1 MEYRDKS
8 KIRFNILSA
17 LVYMIGLV
25 LIFQLFNLQIVHGAE
40 YRAQSNT
47 RLTRE
52 STIKAARGDIKDST
66 GNNLVTTKMT
76 FDLEIYKTKVDDQTL
91 NEALLKLIHIL
102 EANGDSYN
110 DNLPLTVEPY
120 AFKQTAE
127 EEQKK
132 WKKQYK
138 IDENATAEEAF
149 AAMKEKY
156 NITTEDPIEA
166 RKVMAIRYEISRNG
180 YSNTKTVSI
189 ATNITRESE
198 QQIREQNAE
207 FPGITIVT
215 EPLVSYTS
223 GTLASHILGQLGRI
237 NEEELKG
244 KEDTY
249 EADDLIGKTGIEYI
263 FEEYLKGKD
272 GKKQIDMT
280 VDGTV
285 TEEYVVEEAIAGSD
299 VILTI
304 DANLQKVAEEALKTN
319 IQKIAN
325 GEFKD
330 QSDADAGAIVVMKVD
345 TGEVLAMASYPD
357 YEPELFVTGISKE
370 KNEEYQNSGT
380 APLVNRAI
388 SGEYAPGST
397 YKMITAITGLETGVI
412 TTTEKINDT
421 GVYPRGHNPV
431 CWYYTSYRRG
441 HGYLNVSDAIKH
453 SCNYFFYEVGYRTG
467 IENLYKYSTY
477 FGLGQKTGIELPSE
491 KSGNAAHAENVP
503 NNGQWYVSDT
513 LSSAIGQSY
522 NNFTPIQMA
531 KYISMLANGGKNIDV
546 TLIKTIQ
553 KADGTEVSKE
563 EIDNFVSQKLGTTET
578 TEQISINPDNLQA
591 VLEGMRG
598 VTSES
603 GGTAYSYFRN
613 FDIEVGGKTGS
624 AQAGRNG
631 EEITNAWF
639 VGFAPYDDPEIAVVV
654 LVENGGHGGYTAEA
668 ARDVIAQYFGMN
680 ETQINENLEAIPS
693 TQLIR

>member
-66 GNNLVTTKMT
+66 GNSLVTTKMT

-132 WKKQYK
+132 WKRQYK

-223 GTLASHILGQLGRI
+223 GTLASHILGQMGRI

-244 KEDTY
+244 KEDIY

-325 GEFKD
+325 GEFRD

-357 YEPELFVTGISKE
+357 YEPEIFVTGISKE

>member
-1 MEYRDKS
+1 
-8 KIRFNILSA
+8 
-17 LVYMIGLV
+17 
-25 LIFQLFNLQIVHGAE
+25 
-40 YRAQSNT
+40 
-47 RLTRE
+47 
-52 STIKAARGDIKDST
+52 
-66 GNNLVTTKMT
+66 
-76 FDLEIYKTKVDDQTL
+76 
-91 NEALLKLIHIL
+91 
-102 EANGDSYN
+102 
-110 DNLPLTVEPY
+110 
-120 AFKQTAE
+120 
-127 EEQKK
+127 
-132 WKKQYK
+132 
-138 IDENATAEEAF
+138 
-149 AAMKEKY
+149 
-156 NITTEDPIEA
+156 
-166 RKVMAIRYEISRNG
+166 
-180 YSNTKTVSI
+180 
-189 ATNITRESE
+189 
-198 QQIREQNAE
+198 
-207 FPGITIVT
+207 
-215 EPLVSYTS
+215 
-223 GTLASHILGQLGRI
+223 
-237 NEEELKG
+237 
-244 KEDTY
+244 
-249 EADDLIGKTGIEYI
+249 
-263 FEEYLKGKD
+263 
-272 GKKQIDMT
+272 
-280 VDGTV
+280 
-285 TEEYVVEEAIAGSD
+285 
-299 VILTI
+299 
-304 DANLQKVAEEALKTN
+304 
-319 IQKIAN
+319 
-325 GEFKD
+325 
-330 QSDADAGAIVVMKVD
+330 
-345 TGEVLAMASYPD
+345 
-357 YEPELFVTGISKE
+357 
-370 KNEEYQNSGT
+370 
-380 APLVNRAI
+380 
-388 SGEYAPGST
+388 
-397 YKMITAITGLETGVI
+397 MITAITGLETGVI

>member
-66 GNNLVTTKMT
+66 GNSLVTTKMT

-166 RKVMAIRYEISRNG
+166 RKVMVIRYEISRNG

-223 GTLASHILGQLGRI
+223 GTLASHILGQMGRI

-244 KEDTY
+244 KEDIY

-325 GEFKD
+325 GEFRD

-491 KSGNAAHAENVP
+491 RSGNAAHAENVP

-591 VLEGMRG
+591 VLEGMKG

>member
-66 GNNLVTTKMT
+66 GNSLVTTKMT

-223 GTLASHILGQLGRI
+223 GTLASHILGQMGRI

-244 KEDTY
+244 KEDIY

-325 GEFKD
+325 GEFRD

>member
-66 GNNLVTTKMT
+66 GNSLVTTKMT

-120 AFKQTAE
+120 AFKQTSE

-166 RKVMAIRYEISRNG
+166 RKIMAIRYEISRNG

>member
-66 GNNLVTTKMT
+66 GNSLVTTKMT

-166 RKVMAIRYEISRNG
+166 RKIMAIRYEISRNG

-215 EPLVSYTS
+215 EPMVSYTS

-397 YKMITAITGLETGVI
+397 YKMITAITGLETGAI

-491 KSGNAAHAENVP
+491 RSGNAAHAENVP

>member
-66 GNNLVTTKMT
+66 GNSLVTTKMT

-215 EPLVSYTS
+215 EPMVSYTS

-244 KEDTY
+244 KEDIY
-249 EADDLIGKTGIEYI
+249 EADDLIGKTGIEYV

-325 GEFKD
+325 GEFRD

-397 YKMITAITGLETGVI
+397 YKMITAITGLETGAI

-591 VLEGMRG
+591 VLEGMKG

>member
-66 GNNLVTTKMT
+66 GNSLVTTKMT

-166 RKVMAIRYEISRNG
+166 RKVMVIRYEISRNG

-215 EPLVSYTS
+215 EPMVSYTS

-370 KNEEYQNSGT
+370 KNEEYQNSAT

-397 YKMITAITGLETGVI
+397 YKMITAITGLETGAI

-591 VLEGMRG
+591 VLEGMKG

>member
-52 STIKAARGDIKDST
+52 STIKAARGDIKDNT
-66 GNNLVTTKMT
+66 GNSLVTTKMT

-215 EPLVSYTS
+215 EPMVSYTS
-223 GTLASHILGQLGRI
+223 GTLASHILGQMGRI

-244 KEDTY
+244 KEDIY

-397 YKMITAITGLETGVI
+397 YKMITAITGLETGAI

-591 VLEGMRG
+591 VLEGMKG

>member
-66 GNNLVTTKMT
+66 GNSLVTTKMT

-215 EPLVSYTS
+215 EPMVSYTS

-244 KEDTY
+244 KEDIY
-249 EADDLIGKTGIEYI
+249 EADDLIGKTGIEYV

-325 GEFKD
+325 GEFRD

-397 YKMITAITGLETGVI
+397 YKMITAITGLETGAI

-491 KSGNAAHAENVP
+491 RSGNAAHAENVP

>member
-66 GNNLVTTKMT
+66 GNSLVTTKMT

-166 RKVMAIRYEISRNG
+166 RKIMAIRYEISRNG

-215 EPLVSYTS
+215 EPMVSYTS

-397 YKMITAITGLETGVI
+397 YKMITAITGLETGAI

-654 LVENGGHGGYTAEA
+654 LGENGGHGGYTAEA

>member
-66 GNNLVTTKMT
+66 GNSLVTTKMT

-149 AAMKEKY
+149 TAMKEKY

-166 RKVMAIRYEISRNG
+166 RKIMAIRYEISRNG

-223 GTLASHILGQLGRI
+223 GTLASHILGQMGRI

-244 KEDTY
+244 KEDIY

>member
-66 GNNLVTTKMT
+66 GNSLVTTKMT

-166 RKVMAIRYEISRNG
+166 RKIMAIRYEISRNG

-223 GTLASHILGQLGRI
+223 GTLASHILGQMGRI

-244 KEDTY
+244 KEDIY

-397 YKMITAITGLETGVI
+397 YKMITAITGLETGAI

-491 KSGNAAHAENVP
+491 RSGNAAHAENVP

>member
-66 GNNLVTTKMT
+66 GNSLVTTKMT

-166 RKVMAIRYEISRNG
+166 RKIMAIRYEISRNG

-215 EPLVSYTS
+215 EPMVSYTS
-223 GTLASHILGQLGRI
+223 GPLASHILGQLGRI

-370 KNEEYQNSGT
+370 K
-380 APLVNRAI
+380 
-388 SGEYAPGST
+388 
-397 YKMITAITGLETGVI
+397 KM
-412 TTTEKINDT
+412 
-421 GVYPRGHNPV
+421 
-431 CWYYTSYRRG
+431 
-441 HGYLNVSDAIKH
+441 
-453 SCNYFFYEVGYRTG
+453 
-467 IENLYKYSTY
+467 
-477 FGLGQKTGIELPSE
+477 
-491 KSGNAAHAENVP
+491 
-503 NNGQWYVSDT
+503 
-513 LSSAIGQSY
+513 
-522 NNFTPIQMA
+522 
-531 KYISMLANGGKNIDV
+531 KNIRILEQRHS
-546 TLIKTIQ
+546 LIVRFLENMHQ
-553 KADGTEVSKE
+553 
-563 EIDNFVSQKLGTTET
+563 
-578 TEQISINPDNLQA
+578 
-591 VLEGMRG
+591 VLP
-598 VTSES
+598 
-603 GGTAYSYFRN
+603 
-613 FDIEVGGKTGS
+613 IK
-624 AQAGRNG
+624 
-631 EEITNAWF
+631 
-639 VGFAPYDDPEIAVVV
+639 
-654 LVENGGHGGYTAEA
+654 
-668 ARDVIAQYFGMN
+668 
-680 ETQINENLEAIPS
+680 
-693 TQLIR
+693 

>member
-66 GNNLVTTKMT
+66 GNSLVTTKMT

-223 GTLASHILGQLGRI
+223 GTLASHILGQMGRI

-244 KEDTY
+244 KEDIY

-325 GEFKD
+325 GEFRD

-397 YKMITAITGLETGVI
+397 YKMITAITGLETGAI

-491 KSGNAAHAENVP
+491 RSGNAAHAENVP

-591 VLEGMRG
+591 VLEGMKG

>member
-66 GNNLVTTKMT
+66 GNSLVTTKMT

-149 AAMKEKY
+149 TAMKEKY

-215 EPLVSYTS
+215 EPMVSYTS

-244 KEDTY
+244 KEDIY

>member
-66 GNNLVTTKMT
+66 GNSLVTTKMT

-397 YKMITAITGLETGVI
+397 YKMITAITGLETGAI

>member
-66 GNNLVTTKMT
+66 GNSLVTTKMT

-215 EPLVSYTS
+215 EPMVSYTS

-244 KEDTY
+244 KEDIY
-249 EADDLIGKTGIEYI
+249 EADDLIGKTGIEYV

-325 GEFKD
+325 GEFRD

>member
-66 GNNLVTTKMT
+66 GNSLVTTKMT

-223 GTLASHILGQLGRI
+223 GTLASHILGQMGRI

-244 KEDTY
+244 KEDIY

-285 TEEYVVEEAIAGSD
+285 TEDYVVEEAIAGSD
-299 VILTI
+299 VILTN

-325 GEFKD
+325 GEFRD

-397 YKMITAITGLETGVI
+397 YKMITAITGLETGAI

-491 KSGNAAHAENVP
+491 RSGNAAHAENVP

-631 EEITNAWF
+631 EELTNGWF
-639 VGFAPYDDPEIAVVV
+639 VGFAPYDDPVIAVVV

>member
-1 MEYRDKS
+1 M
-8 KIRFNILSA
+8 
-17 LVYMIGLV
+17 
-25 LIFQLFNLQIVHGAE
+25 
-40 YRAQSNT
+40 
-47 RLTRE
+47 
-52 STIKAARGDIKDST
+52 
-66 GNNLVTTKMT
+66 
-76 FDLEIYKTKVDDQTL
+76 
-91 NEALLKLIHIL
+91 
-102 EANGDSYN
+102 
-110 DNLPLTVEPY
+110 
-120 AFKQTAE
+120 
-127 EEQKK
+127 
-132 WKKQYK
+132 
-138 IDENATAEEAF
+138 
-149 AAMKEKY
+149 
-156 NITTEDPIEA
+156 
-166 RKVMAIRYEISRNG
+166 
-180 YSNTKTVSI
+180 
-189 ATNITRESE
+189 
-198 QQIREQNAE
+198 
-207 FPGITIVT
+207 
-215 EPLVSYTS
+215 VSYTS
-223 GTLASHILGQLGRI
+223 VTLASHILGQLGRI

-325 GEFKD
+325 GEFRD

-397 YKMITAITGLETGVI
+397 YKMITAITGLETGAI